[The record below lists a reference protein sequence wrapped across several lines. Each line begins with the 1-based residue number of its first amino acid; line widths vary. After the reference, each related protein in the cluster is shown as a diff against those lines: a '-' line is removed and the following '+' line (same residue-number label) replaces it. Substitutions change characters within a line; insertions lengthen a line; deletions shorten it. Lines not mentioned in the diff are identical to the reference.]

1 MFDLIVK
8 IRSLELVAITIAT
21 GYCGVNGSFSQLK
34 SRPVAKGLWLC
45 SLINKAQLEICLD
58 IYEAQEMLYLCIVT
72 GVPNKFDLI
81 ELGGCM
87 RKEDE
92 EMKMFVFSLCMVSWS
107 WCSVSYEQF
116 LRSKVHRCQDRN
128 HQTVLFLQSNSLT
141 SSWSSD
147 CHETC
152 YETHLHTLTPS
163 PSRVN
168 SINIFSN

>member
-21 GYCGVNGSFSQLK
+21 GYCYRSV
-34 SRPVAKGLWLC
+34 
-45 SLINKAQLEICLD
+45 LIFMKPKRC
-58 IYEAQEMLYLCIVT
+58 CIVT

-87 RKEDE
+87 R
-92 EMKMFVFSLCMVSWS
+92 EMIFSLCMVLWS
-107 WCSVSYEQF
+107 WCSVSYKQF
-116 LRSKVHRCQDRN
+116 PRSKVHCCQDRN

-163 PSRVN
+163 HPHV
-168 SINIFSN
+168 SIASTSSPINTKTMAISFCAMLAVGKF